1 MATEYNPKIVT
12 DNLVFCVDAAN
23 TKSYPGTGT
32 AWTDMMGV
40 NNGTLTNGPTFSS
53 DNGGSIVFD
62 GDNDKVELGSIDSSN
77 VLSLS
82 NPAGGGLTISV
93 AINWTQAG
101 DNYPRIFNRAN
112 GGNGAGGWS
121 LYVNRSSN
129 NVGKIRMRVDSNSYD
144 LQSSS
149 NVTPE
154 TWEIWTLTHVDATN
168 GAWVCY
174 RNGISD
180 NSGTQTYSIPSTTT
194 TAVIGGWH
202 NSNTDREFKGKIP
215 FVMVYDRA
223 LSAVEVKQNFDAVK
237 TRYGL

>member
-1 MATEYNPKIVT
+1 MACHGGPDIVE
-12 DNLVFCVDAAN
+12 DNLVFFLDAGN

-32 AWTDMMGV
+32 TWTDMMGT
-40 NNGTLTNGPTFSS
+40 NNGTIDGATFSS

-62 GDNDKVELGSIDSSN
+62 GDDDDVELGSIDSSN

-101 DNYPRIFNRAN
+101 DNHPRVIERAS
-112 GGNGAGGWS
+112 GGNGANGWT
-121 LYVNRSSN
+121 LYIHRSSG
-129 NVGKIRMRVDSNSYD
+129 NVGKIRIRVNSNAYNIT
-144 LQSSS
+144 SSS

-154 TWEIWTLTHVDATN
+154 TWEIWTFTHVNATD

-174 RNGISD
+174 KNGISD
-180 NSGTQTYSIPSTTT
+180 NSGTETYAIPSTTT
-194 TAVIGGWH
+194 NAKIGTWNHSTA
-202 NSNTDREFKGKIP
+202 REYKGKIP

-223 LSAVEVKQNFDAVK
+223 LSAVEVKQNFDALKV
-237 TRYGL
+237 RYGL